1 MNNEQSELVVVV
13 ARSQQLLRAVEISGK
28 VRKNI
33 STRNAS
39 NFEKPRAHT
48 NEAIRYERISVS
60 NRINVPLR

>member
-1 MNNEQSELVVVV
+1 MTNEQSELVVVGE
-13 ARSQQLLRAVEISGK
+13 RSRQLRAVEISGK

-48 NEAIRYERISVS
+48 NEAIGYKRISAS
-60 NRINVPLR
+60 NRIDVPFG